1 MAFRHETARPAL
13 ETPVWIRGP
22 RLSPLRFGRE
32 MSKKKPTSKTKSPG
46 KSPSPSGEAA
56 EETISENRD
65 ARYRYEILE
74 KIECGVVLLGSEVK
88 SLREHKVSID
98 EAYARV
104 RDGELWLVGADIAE
118 YKQATIWNHEPK
130 RVRKLLVQK
139 RQLSKLTG
147 RTAEKGLTLVP
158 LRIYFSPRGFVK
170 VQIGVCRGKKLHDK
184 RETLKANEARRNI
197 DREMRKRR

>member
-1 MAFRHETARPAL
+1 
-13 ETPVWIRGP
+13 
-22 RLSPLRFGRE
+22 
-32 MSKKKPTSKTKSPG
+32 MSKKKPASKTKSPG
-46 KSPSPSGEAA
+46 KPGPQTDEAA
-56 EETISENRD
+56 EENISENRK
-65 ARYRYEILE
+65 ARHRYEILE
-74 KIECGVVLLGSEVK
+74 KLECGVVLLGSEVK
-88 SLREHKVSID
+88 SLREHKVSIE

-158 LRIYFSPRGFVK
+158 LRIYFSARGLVK

-184 RETLKANEARRNI
+184 RETLKAAEARRNI

>member
-1 MAFRHETARPAL
+1 
-13 ETPVWIRGP
+13 
-22 RLSPLRFGRE
+22 
-32 MSKKKPTSKTKSPG
+32 MSKKKPASKTKSPG
-46 KSPSPSGEAA
+46 KPAPPTDEAA
-56 EETISENRD
+56 EENISENRK
-65 ARYRYEILE
+65 ARHRYEILE
-74 KIECGVVLLGSEVK
+74 KLECGVVLLGSEVK
-88 SLREHKVSID
+88 SLREHKVSIE

-158 LRIYFSPRGFVK
+158 LRIYFSARGLVK

-184 RETLKANEARRNI
+184 RETLKAAEARRNI

>member
-1 MAFRHETARPAL
+1 
-13 ETPVWIRGP
+13 
-22 RLSPLRFGRE
+22 

-46 KSPSPSGEAA
+46 KSTSPSGEAA
-56 EETISENRD
+56 EETISENRK